1 MNLRQIIRNQKLQ
14 NFNLISLVSE
24 APKDGS
30 STYQDFLNDIPD
42 ITRNADAKGSG
53 THQVSVRTALGYKS
67 KGFKNAAG
75 KKSQAQERAYAEAL
89 GQLTNGI
96 ETDAISRS
104 DIPASIR
111 GDVET
116 KTKQRKEPTSTDDAK
131 DREGGE
137 EGKDGEEDPTVTAG
151 DQPNDD
157 SDIDA
162 VGEFMKGDEKKK
174 AAAKKKKKDDEDE
187 EDDTKDSPEDKEAIK
202 KISNSLPESIRKAD
216 PSIARALHYGYN
228 KVPPTPPA
236 RAGDIWTPAP
246 GNASSLFN
254 ETVSMIGAEILKE
267 NPGLSKEDLKK
278 ELQEKLG
285 ETAAWKGVKDKHI
298 DTTIDAA
305 ITKYNMTKK
314 AMEDAGID
322 PMSAE
327 TKSYYGTDVS
337 LQKQYDDI
345 MNHTGSFYGGNGQ
358 EIKSIPTNTE
368 TRMFLENFKDLN
380 TGKKLSEQDID
391 NMLDNPNNPDVIK
404 RFLALSAYN
413 GGGGGNPSDTATI
426 ITDGDKMQFI
436 AFSDKTSLGDQQAN
450 STPNQL
456 INNFFGTIRILK
468 GDGYE
473 IDPKE
478 EKEMNRIIGEKGN
491 KFKEAEKNLAKAQSA
506 PFNVLAKLLDEKNE
520 KAKKIFDKVYNPPND
535 NRYNDIKKLHETLN
549 DNPDN
554 LNDPKKVGIN
564 KKQLE
569 AMEKAGIDPLPTWGN
584 YLKKAGWEEGQEITP
599 ELVEA
604 AFIARAGDSR
614 EFEIVDPDTGEKEPM
629 SVGDA
634 LTSGQQQR
642 YIAEVIKGLREAARD
657 GEIELKDDDR
667 KAVVD
672 QQRQIEKY
680 RQESIDALNDMHDEL
695 NKFTVKDEDGQ
706 ESQMGDALMAM
717 DMVRALHLGM
727 VDENDAPGLF
737 SSGSVHIVAGQHRT
751 SPEAMRECLGG
762 IDNTND
768 LVRNTR
774 TRPVEQSGPQIK
786 GSGLYESEVSRSTKE
801 KVTNDAGENLYIVDG
816 RYVFSASKPKGAK
829 DSLGVIT
836 GRKVFAYTVDEEGK
850 EIPIGEMSMR
860 TKGGTTLQT
869 TYTFANDLK
878 KCLEKKSV
886 PTNELFNAL
895 LGNILS
901 EEKINTLAH
910 HWKIAEDNYPV
921 HYFIRELNEGSLN

>member
-1 MNLRQIIRNQKLQ
+1 MNLRQIVRNQKLSS
-14 NFNLISLVSE
+14 FSYKLSDFISE
-24 APKDGS
+24 ADDEEVTKKDAFAGKTKAGSSRYWYVKDGD
-30 STYQDFLNDIPD
+30 YKAVVKHPGEGWEL
-42 ITRNADAKGSG
+42 AD
-53 THQVSVRTALGYKS
+53 
-67 KGFKNAAG
+67 
-75 KKSQAQERAYAEAL
+75 KKKAE
-89 GQLTNGI
+89 
-96 ETDAISRS
+96 
-104 DIPASIR
+104 
-111 GDVET
+111 
-116 KTKQRKEPTSTDDAK
+116 KEK
-131 DREGGE
+131 
-137 EGKDGEEDPTVTAG
+137 EGKDTSDEMSVKERKARADNFAAELNLKPSDKDKDVYVDEDGKPILVFG
-151 DQPNDD
+151 DDGAVLPHDVDDPDVKEWEKAISDFND
-157 SDIDA
+157 STGA
-162 VGEFMKGDEKKK
+162 VPKPEPKKK
-174 AAAKKKKKDDEDE
+174 ESKPEPKKKKKEKETVEDS
-187 EDDTKDSPEDKEAIK
+187 KKDKEEIK
-202 KISNSLPESIRKAD
+202 KINASLPKAVRDAD
-216 PSIARALHYGYN
+216 PSIARALHYGYK
-228 KVPPTPPA
+228 KVPLKPPS
-236 RAGDIWTPAP
+236 RAGEIWTPAP

-254 ETVSMIGAEILKE
+254 ETVSMIGAELLKE
-267 NPGLSKEDLKK
+267 KPNMSKE
-278 ELQEKLG
+278 ELQEKLTEMLG
-285 ETAAWKGVKDKHI
+285 ETEAWKKVKPEHI
-298 DTTIDAA
+298 NTTIDAA
-305 ITKYNMTKK
+305 ITKHNMTRE
-314 AMEDAGID
+314 AMEAAGID
-322 PMSAE
+322 PDRAE
-327 TKSYYGTDVS
+327 TKSYYGTAVS
-337 LQKQYDDI
+337 LQNQYDDI
-345 MNHTGSFYGGNGQ
+345 MEHEGPFYGGNGQ
-358 EIKSIPTNTE
+358 EIESIPTDTE
-368 TRMFLENFKDLN
+368 TRMFLENFKDPD
-380 TGKKLSEQDID
+380 TGEKLSEQDID
-391 NMLDNPNNPDVIK
+391 NMLDNADDPEVIK

-478 EKEMNRIIGEKGN
+478 EKEMNRIIEEKGN

-520 KAKKIFDKVYNPPND
+520 KAKEIFDKVYNPPNG
-535 NRYNDIKKLHETLN
+535 NRYKEIKKLHETLN

-584 YLKKAGWEEGQEITP
+584 YLKEVGWEEGQEITP

-604 AFIARAGDSR
+604 AFIAKSGDSR

-642 YIAEVIKGLREAARD
+642 YIAEAIKELREAAKD
-657 GEIELKDDDR
+657 GEIDLEEDDR

-695 NKFTVKDEDGQ
+695 NEITVKNKDGQ
-706 ESQMGDALMAM
+706 ESKMGDALMAM
-717 DMVRALHLGM
+717 DMIRALHLGM

-762 IDNTND
+762 IDNVDD
-768 LVRNTR
+768 LVRNTK
-774 TRPVEQSGPQIK
+774 TRPVEKSGPQLK
-786 GSGLYESEVSRSTKE
+786 SGLYESELSRSTKE
-801 KVTNDAGENLYIVDG
+801 KVTNDTGRNLYIVDG
-816 RYVFSASKPKGAK
+816 EYKWALPNSNAANLSSDGP
-829 DSLGVIT
+829 LGPVT
-836 GRKVFAYTVDEEGK
+836 GRKVFAYTLDEKGE

-878 KCLEKKSV
+878 KCLESHSG
-886 PTNELFNAL
+886 PANESFNAL
-895 LGNILS
+895 LGSILTEDKQNS
-901 EEKINTLAH
+901 LGH
-910 HWKIAEDNYPV
+910 HWKKAEDNYPI
-921 HYFIRELNEGSLN
+921 HYFIRELNKGSLN